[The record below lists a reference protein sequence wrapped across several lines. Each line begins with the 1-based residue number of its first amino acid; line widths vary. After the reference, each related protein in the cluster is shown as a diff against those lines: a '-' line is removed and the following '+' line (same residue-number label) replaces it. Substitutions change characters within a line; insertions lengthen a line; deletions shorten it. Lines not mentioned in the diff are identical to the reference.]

1 MTDNFIDKYSNFVYG
16 IAKNF
21 KGYANKEDLIQAGFL
36 GLIKAQKNYQ
46 ENEFTKFTTYAYP
59 YILGEMCTLV
69 REDKNIKINRD
80 LTRLKTSIE
89 KANNYLSQKYLRK
102 PTNFEIASFLEV
114 SLEDIDNALKTINLV
129 QSIDEPICDDGKEM
143 SLYDVIPS
151 KNIDTDSL
159 LLLKDALQS
168 LDEESRNMLLYSLNM
183 NQTEIGKMFNINQVQ
198 VSRKLTKIKEKIKSK
213 VA

>member
-1 MTDNFIDKYSNFVYG
+1 MTDNFIEEYSNFVYG

-21 KGYANKEDLIQAGFL
+21 KGYLNKEDLIQAGFL
-36 GLIKAQKNYQ
+36 GLIKAKKNYE

-69 REDKNIKINRD
+69 REDKSIKINRN
-80 LTRLKTSIE
+80 LIRLKTSIE

-102 PTNFEIASFLEV
+102 PTNEELASFLEV

-129 QSIDEPICDDGKEM
+129 QSIDEPICDSGKEM

-151 KNIDTDSL
+151 RSTDIDSL
-159 LLLKDALQS
+159 LLLKDALLT
-168 LDEESRNMLLYSLNM
+168 LDSESRNMLLCSLNM
-183 NQTEIGKMFNINQVQ
+183 NQTEIGKLYNINQVQ